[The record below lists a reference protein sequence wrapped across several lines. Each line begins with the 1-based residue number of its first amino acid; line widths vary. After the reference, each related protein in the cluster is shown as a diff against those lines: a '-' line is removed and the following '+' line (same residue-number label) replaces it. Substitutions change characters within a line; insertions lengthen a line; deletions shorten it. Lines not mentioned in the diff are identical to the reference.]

1 MPFGNLGNLL
11 GDIEFW
17 GGVATGFGEQTL
29 RQEDRKDKDIRELRN
44 FGMTRGMQIEEDNR
58 NSINAAEV
66 QVKELAS
73 LISGDRSAN
82 APEVMEAAYYL
93 IDQEGG
99 IAGANRVAQLLNT
112 EYSTYGVDPITKM
125 GLQERS
131 IGDVPTARDVARTVT
146 RLKPLPDIKASGI
159 ETRRTA
165 LDVIFG
171 GETAETQISREMA
184 EMFGTDQASMA
195 DMSPVSAT
203 GIDEELILGTNFNNE
218 LVRMNT
224 LLNKHN
230 QVPTQNRDAEWTAVE
245 GVIKSN
251 IDMLSEAKKMA
262 ELQQNQMTDSSRE
275 TFEKG
280 FMRTLVSAG
289 QLKGDFDVGGNY
301 EPKGVKTEIYQ
312 KAASAI
318 ATMGNLVQ
326 VARNN
331 GYVGIHEGVSYDPI
345 EFVKIF
351 GAAGMRKIVLVE
363 PEDGKPYL
371 SVGDDIFDE
380 TTRQSPAWTN
390 SVIQNAAAPAGGTG
404 VTGGT
409 GASGSGG
416 TGSTGSGTG
425 TVTGAGS
432 SVIPD
437 SLLTNVQSTTPSTR
451 KAAANAIMTRIK
463 RATQGKTQAEYEAEF
478 KRITGLEWS
487 VASN

>member
-1 MPFGNLGNLL
+1 MPFANLGNLL
-11 GDIEFW
+11 GDLDFW
-17 GGVATGFGEQTL
+17 GGVATGAGEQML
-29 RQEDRKDKDIRELRN
+29 LQEERKDKDIRELRN

-58 NSINAAEV
+58 DAIDAAEK

-99 IAGANRVAQLLNT
+99 ISGASRVAQLLNT

-171 GETAETQISREMA
+171 GETAEDQISREMT
-184 EMFGTDQASMA
+184 EMFGIDEASMA

-230 QVPTQNRDAEWTAVE
+230 QVPKQNRDAEWTAVE

-262 ELQQNQMTDSSRE
+262 ELQQNQMSDSSRE

-280 FMRTLVSAG
+280 FMRNLVSAG
-289 QLKGDFDVGGNY
+289 QLKGDFDVAGNY
-301 EPKGVKTEIYQ
+301 EAKGVKSEIYG
-312 KAASAI
+312 KAVAAV
-318 ATMGNLVQ
+318 ATMGNLAQ
-326 VARNN
+326 LARNK
-331 GYVGIHEGVSYDPI
+331 GYVGIDDQGNKYDPI
-345 EFVKIF
+345 EFIKIF
-351 GAAGMRKIVLVE
+351 GSARMKKIILVT
-363 PEDGKPYL
+363 PEDGEPYL

-380 TTRQSPAWTN
+380 ATRQSPAWQQSIVQN
-390 SVIQNAAAPAGGTG
+390 SLSSSSTSSSSSS
-404 VTGGT
+404 
-409 GASGSGG
+409 SGS
-416 TGSTGSGTG
+416 TGSTASGTG

-463 RATQGKTQAEYEAEF
+463 RANQGKTQAEHEAEF
-478 KRITGLEWS
+478 KRITGLEYS
-487 VASN
+487 VASS

>member
-1 MPFGNLGNLL
+1 MPFANLGNLL
-11 GDIEFW
+11 GDLDFW
-17 GGVATGFGEQTL
+17 GGVATGAGEQML
-29 RQEDRKDKDIRELRN
+29 LQEERKDKDIRELRN

-58 NSINAAEV
+58 DAVNAAET

-99 IAGANRVAQLLNT
+99 ISGANRVAQLLNT
-112 EYSTYGVDPITKM
+112 EYSTYGVDPIAKM

-171 GETAETQISREMA
+171 GETAETKISREMS
-184 EMFGTDQASMA
+184 EMFGTDQDTMA
-195 DMSPVSAT
+195 DMSPVSAA
-203 GIDEELILGTNFNNE
+203 GIDEEFILGSNFNNE

-230 QVPTQNRDAEWTAVE
+230 QVSVQNRDSEWLAIE

-262 ELQQNQMTDSSRE
+262 ELQQNQMSDSTRE
-275 TFEKG
+275 SFEKG
-280 FMRTLVSAG
+280 FMRNLVSAG
-289 QLKGDFDVGGNY
+289 QLKGDFDVAGNY
-301 EPKGVKTEIYQ
+301 EAKGVKSEIYGEAV
-312 KAASAI
+312 AAV
-318 ATMGNLVQ
+318 ATMGNLAQ
-326 VARNN
+326 LARNK
-331 GYVGIHEGVSYDPI
+331 GYLGIDDQGNKYDPI
-345 EFVKIF
+345 EFIKIF
-351 GAAGMRKIVLVE
+351 GSAGMKKIILVT
-363 PEDGKPYL
+363 PEDGEPYL

-380 TTRQSPAWTN
+380 ATRQSPAWTQ
-390 SVIQNAAAPAGGTG
+390 STIQNSSPPSVGGGT
-404 VTGGT
+404 
-409 GASGSGG
+409 SGSGG

-463 RATQGKTQAEYEAEF
+463 RANQGKTQAEYEAEF
-478 KRITGLEWS
+478 KRITGLEYS
-487 VASN
+487 VASS

>member
-1 MPFGNLGNLL
+1 MPFGNLANMLSDL
-11 GDIEFW
+11 DFW
-17 GGVATGFGEQTL
+17 GGVATGASEQITT
-29 RQEDRKDKDIRELRN
+29 QEDRKDKDIRELRN
-44 FGMTRGMQIEEDNR
+44 FGITRGMQIEEDNR
-58 NSINAAEV
+58 DAINAAEA

-99 IAGANRVAQLLNT
+99 ISGANRVAKLLNT

-131 IGDVPTARDVARTVT
+131 IGEVPTARDVARTVT

-171 GETAETQISREMA
+171 GETAEDQISREMT
-184 EMFGTDQASMA
+184 EMFGTDQATMA
-195 DMSPVSAT
+195 EMSPVSAT

-230 QVPTQNRDAEWTAVE
+230 QVPTQNRDEEWTAVE

-262 ELQQNQMTDSSRE
+262 ELQQNQMSDISRE

-280 FMRTLVSAG
+280 FMRNLVSAG
-289 QLKGDFDVGGNY
+289 QLKGDFDVAGNY
-301 EPKGVKTEIYQ
+301 EAKGVKAEIYG
-312 KAASAI
+312 KAVAAV
-318 ATMGNLVQ
+318 ATMGKLAQ
-326 VARNN
+326 LARNN
-331 GYVGIHEGVSYDPI
+331 GYVGIDADGNRYDPI
-345 EFVKIF
+345 EFIKIF
-351 GAAGMRKIVLVE
+351 GSAGMKKIILVT
-363 PEDGKPYL
+363 PEDGEPYL
-371 SVGDDIFDE
+371 SVGDDIFDQA
-380 TTRQSPAWTN
+380 TRQSPAWTD
-390 SVIQNAAAPAGGTG
+390 STIQNLSPPSVGGGT
-404 VTGGT
+404 
-409 GASGSGG
+409 SGSGG

-463 RATQGKTQAEYEAEF
+463 RANQGKTQAEYEAEF

-487 VASN
+487 VASS

>member
-1 MPFGNLGNLL
+1 MPFANLGNLL
-11 GDIEFW
+11 GDPDFW
-17 GGVATGFGEQTL
+17 GGVATGFGEETL
-29 RQEDRKDKDIRELRN
+29 RQEERKDKDIRELRN

-58 NSINAAEV
+58 SAINAAEV

-99 IAGANRVAQLLNT
+99 IAGANRVAKLLNT

-131 IGDVPTARDVARTVT
+131 IGEVPTARDVARTVT

-171 GETAETQISREMA
+171 GETAEDQISREMT
-184 EMFGTDQASMA
+184 EMFGTDEASIA

-230 QVPTQNRDAEWTAVE
+230 QVPPQNRDAEWTAVE

-251 IDMLSEAKKMA
+251 IEMLSEAKKMA
-262 ELQQNQMTDSSRE
+262 ELQQNQMSDSSRE

-280 FMRTLVSAG
+280 FMRNLVSAG
-289 QLKGDFDVGGNY
+289 QLKGDFDVAGNY
-301 EPKGVKTEIYQ
+301 EAKGVKAEIYG
-312 KAASAI
+312 KAVAAV
-318 ATMGNLVQ
+318 ATMGKLAQ
-326 VARNN
+326 LARNN
-331 GYVGIHEGVSYDPI
+331 GYVGIDANGNRYDPI
-345 EFVKIF
+345 EFIKIF
-351 GAAGMRKIVLVE
+351 GSAGMKKIILVT
-363 PEDGKPYL
+363 PDDGEPYL
-371 SVGDDIFDE
+371 SVGEDIFDE
-380 TTRQSPAWTN
+380 ATRESPAWIQST
-390 SVIQNAAAPAGGTG
+390 IQNSASPPPPVGGAG
-404 VTGGT
+404 
-409 GASGSGG
+409 GSGG
-416 TGSTGSGTG
+416 SGSTGSGTG

-463 RATQGKTQAEYEAEF
+463 RANQGKTQAEYEAEF

-487 VASN
+487 VASS